1 MSSVTEDRNES
12 RPAEVLRSE
21 AATAVRAEMQLRNS
35 SYCEL
40 RRIRC
45 KFHEGVFTLRGILPS
60 YYLKQI
66 AQTIVYKT
74 DKGSIIVNHIE
85 VVDPTAQPK
94 RSPSRPGTWDA
105 SAEIPASNSFRRI
118 VSFKERP

>member
-1 MSSVTEDRNES
+1 MSSVTEDRNRS
-12 RPAEVLRSE
+12 RPAEVIRSE
-21 AATAVRAEMQLRNS
+21 AATAVRAEMRLRNS

-45 KFHEGVFTLRGILPS
+45 KFHEGVFTLRGVLPS

-66 AQTIVYKT
+66 AQTIVCKT

-94 RSPSRPGTWDA
+94 RNLSQPGTWDTCL
-105 SAEIPASNSFRRI
+105 E
-118 VSFKERP
+118 